1 MAILTEAVVEE
12 VVSSQVPQKLIAKRA
27 CMPGFDAGSGCS
39 ECPLF
44 LWVSHRLREKRK
56 NSKSIWIVNKII
68 ARVEETV

>member
-1 MAILTEAVVEE
+1 ML
-12 VVSSQVPQKLIAKRA
+12 
-27 CMPGFDAGSGCS
+27 GFDAGSGCS

-56 NSKSIWIVNKII
+56 NSKSIWIVSKII